1 MYDVEHHQ
9 SVRLA
14 EIHLHGPLEP
24 GRIAFVVFDVHTA
37 EEGSAA
43 QQTARI
49 AAPALDAEV
58 VAFRHL
64 AVGLV
69 LMQAVAATVL
79 VDGHVPVI
87 IAVGEDVQQFGI
99 SVILIFGRGPC
110 EVLRRIV
117 RIAGPIDAHFEIGG
131 VPRTRIS
138 AELQAGLHGFQL
150 LFGAFEEVVDHRR
163 APLDPLLE
171 IRAVDAS
178 PAAVAV
184 LLPRIDILREPLQL
198 FPDISLEF
206 PAREIREVGL
216 DIVVTA
222 AVSSRPSKSYFCAT
236 SLKMAIS

>member
-9 SVRLA
+9 PVGLA

-24 GRIAFVVFDVHTA
+24 GRIAFVIFDIHTA
-37 EEGSAA
+37 EEGPAA

-49 AAPALDAEV
+49 AASALNAEV

-69 LMQAVAATVL
+69 LMQAVAAAVL

-87 IAVGEDVQQFGI
+87 IAVGENVQQFGI

-117 RIAGPIDAHFEIGG
+117 RIAGPIDAHFEIGRI
-131 VPRTRIS
+131 PRARIS
-138 AELQAGLHGFQL
+138 AEFQTGLHGFQL

-163 APLDPLLE
+163 APLDPLFE
-171 IRAVDAS
+171 IRAVDTS

-184 LLPRIDILREPLQL
+184 LLPRIDILRKTIQF
-198 FPDISLEF
+198 FPDIGLEF
-206 PAREIREVGL
+206 SA
-216 DIVVTA
+216 
-222 AVSSRPSKSYFCAT
+222 
-236 SLKMAIS
+236 